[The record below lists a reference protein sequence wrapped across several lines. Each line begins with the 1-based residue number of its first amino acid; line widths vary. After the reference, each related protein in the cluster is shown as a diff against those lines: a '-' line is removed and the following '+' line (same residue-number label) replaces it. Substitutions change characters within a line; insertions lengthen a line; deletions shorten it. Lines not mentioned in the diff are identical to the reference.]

1 MKSRICPI
9 CGGEMVDKSV
19 DVVDTINGKLVII
32 RGIAAEV
39 CVRCG
44 ERLYSQGEM
53 KKMEKLRE
61 KIQDNSVKPITVEE
75 VAVFAAWGIFSD
87 KRRGK
92 WHDGWKISQAM
103 PDLRSGGQTR
113 EGPLYH
119 GASSH

>member
-1 MKSRICPI
+1 MKAGICPI

-32 RGIAAEV
+32 RGISAEV

-61 KIQDNSVKPITVEE
+61 KIQDNSLKPITVEE
-75 VAVFAAWGIFSD
+75 VAVFAA
-87 KRRGK
+87 
-92 WHDGWKISQAM
+92 
-103 PDLRSGGQTR
+103 
-113 EGPLYH
+113 
-119 GASSH
+119 